1 MEPQTSEGRQVCA
14 HCNSTEVEPVEME
27 NPAINYEDDKQGN
40 QVMIRKHQVG
50 VAFWMVDGNYV
61 SREMELKEYLKYI
74 DAKEFKKFLP
84 IRQKVYGDNSV
95 LMVVKV

>member
-1 MEPQTSEGRQVCA
+1 
-14 HCNSTEVEPVEME
+14 ME